1 MCVWGGDEWAHR
13 GCCCQYWISVSNC
26 FLWGFLWLKFADG
39 CKLVNICL
47 KSHLYVAY
55 SSSTARQH
63 GYHANDGHGLPLP
76 DLRLLFV
83 CLATVSYSKLQYTSY
98 HDTAHA
104 HAHTLVCMSSSLVN
118 ALSWW
123 GSWWTLILYQEHLA
137 WSSNTSYMR
146 HQSIVQHRTHVHSVI
161 HI

>member
-1 MCVWGGDEWAHR
+1 MCVGGMNEHTEDAV
-13 GCCCQYWISVSNC
+13 VSTELVFQIAFCEVSCDSSLLMDANS
-26 FLWGFLWLKFADG
+26 LTFAWT
-39 CKLVNICL
+39 
-47 KSHLYVAY
+47 SHLYVAY

-83 CLATVSYSKLQYTSY
+83 CLTTVSYSKLQYTSY

-123 GSWWTLILYQEHLA
+123 GSWWILILYQEHLA